1 MTWHHLDSHTN
12 AKEKSTKST
21 KTTARTSTILSDS
34 YGNFGQNSSSSPSPT
49 TPAGNKFSSPLQGLE
64 EKHPTGSSP
73 TSSESIRSNRYTRL
87 AVGSTTPDTKNSSSS
102 RQP

>member
-21 KTTARTSTILSDS
+21 NTTARTSTILSDS
-34 YGNFGQNSSSSPSPT
+34 YGNFGRNSSSSPSPT
-49 TPAGNKFSSPLQGLE
+49 TPAGNRSSSPLQGLE

-73 TSSESIRSNRYTRL
+73 TSSESTRSSQYIRMP
-87 AVGSTTPDTKNSSSS
+87 VGSRPPATKNP
-102 RQP
+102 R